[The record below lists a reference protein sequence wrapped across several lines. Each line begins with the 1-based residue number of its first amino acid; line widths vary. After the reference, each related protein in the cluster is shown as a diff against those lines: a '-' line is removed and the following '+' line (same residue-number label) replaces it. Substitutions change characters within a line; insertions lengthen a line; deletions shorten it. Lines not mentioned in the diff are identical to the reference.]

1 MGVIKDVEICR
12 IGTWKG
18 VPIDLARLQ
27 RWVDKNNSKEFSS
40 VIAHPSV
47 NKKIIGKNIIGSM
60 KIVGDR
66 LIQSVKDVPDW
77 FREGVKEGHFPSRSV
92 KFHPSTDE
100 LIHTGWLPD
109 GVAPAVDG
117 LAPVQLSVQFSE
129 LEEFEDDSE
138 DSQYI
143 EFSTIKDY
151 FIAGSIIDIHD
162 KKIALEKEKEL
173 AELKAQFVQFQA
185 DSKAKTEALEIEL
198 AKIKANVAEKPT
210 EFSALVD
217 QMVSDNKIFEWQK
230 PFLNK
235 LDPFKP
241 IEFSSD
247 SDRTALISDLK
258 ALSASW
264 EIPVEFMATKKGED
278 MYGDPEDEEMKKA
291 IKESSE
297 KTSKRYMEK

>member
-117 LAPVQLSVQFSE
+117 LAPVQLSVEFSK
-129 LEEFEDDSE
+129 LEEFEDESE

-143 EFSTIKDY
+143 EFSTIKE
-151 FIAGSIIDIHD
+151 I
-162 KKIALEKEKEL
+162 KMEELE
-173 AELKAQFVQFQA
+173 ALKAQFIQFQA
-185 DSKAKTEALEIEL
+185 EANAKTEALKVEL
-198 AKIKANVAEKPT
+198 AKVKANVAEKPT
-210 EFSALVD
+210 EFSALIN
-217 QMVSDNKIFEWQK
+217 QMVADNKIFEWQK

-278 MYGDPEDEEMKKA
+278 MYGDEEDEEMKKA
-291 IKESSE
+291 VKESSE
-297 KTSKRYMEK
+297 KTSKKWMEK